1 MYLVKDFKKILKDLE
16 PFVTRAD
23 KKGRLW
29 LHNGNNEKRKMD
41 AIKVKDGTLFKLRPR
56 EAWAN
61 WLICVVLQH
70 ITGDEITFSDSE
82 HGDGYIWNKT
92 KGEVIITEHVAA
104 MDFPNTTI
112 PTGEERVIW
121 AIEKKIKKGKCCHQ
135 KTKIFCP
142 THSNE
147 KRQNQ
152 KVIRK
157 YFLPLQS

>member
-121 AIEKKIKKGKCCHQ
+121 AIEKKIKKGMIDREKDQ
-135 KTKIFCP
+135 KYQTRERIC
-142 THSNE
+142 T
-147 KRQNQ
+147 R
-152 KVIRK
+152 
-157 YFLPLQS
+157 

>member
-92 KGEVIITEHVAA
+92 KGEVIITEQT
-104 MDFPNTTI
+104 PLSQQ
-112 PTGEERVIW
+112 
-121 AIEKKIKKGKCCHQ
+121 EKNVLFGRLKKKSKKGKNMH
-135 KTKIFCP
+135 
-142 THSNE
+142 
-147 KRQNQ
+147 
-152 KVIRK
+152 KVNTW
-157 YFLPLQS
+157 